1 MYDDFLLYLG
11 FQVKNAFLIL
21 LVFNRPECWF
31 VGVTRHVG
39 AGIGEGRSKQFKKK
53 LVTIGVVPW
62 GVLKNKEQLIGKN
75 VNEQFE
81 KICAFF
87 FFNGISICLKNKLLV
102 YKKSL

>member
-1 MYDDFLLYLG
+1 M
-11 FQVKNAFLIL
+11 KNAFWIL
-21 LVFNRPECWF
+21 LVFNTSDCLF

-75 VNEQFE
+75 VNEEFE
-81 KICAFF
+81 KTCAIFF
-87 FFNGISICLKNKLLV
+87 FKGIPICRKNK
-102 YKKSL
+102 